1 MCAVVAGSSQEK
13 GDGETRSWGGR
24 WLAAL
29 VPELQRSDGT
39 IKHDLGR
46 QIRCHGDLA
55 AASLLLGLEANGNTA
70 GLSPWKEL
78 GTAKVDGGERRE
90 RCGGRRAAGHAKR
103 PEAAGPETDGSIKLL
118 SNS

>member
-1 MCAVVAGSSQEK
+1 VVAGSSQEK

-55 AASLLLGLEANGNTA
+55 AASLLGHEANGNTT